1 MSASSNARL
10 KIPRFIFAIDATPPQ
25 GIDPPE
31 KPPRSARFVARLDMF
46 SQSPWHERSDTYRL
60 SKNRRRSHWILW
72 MGYYDDLTDRMLY
85 QPYALLACGDT
96 DAAGAAREMLEA
108 AWTEERRR
116 EWLPTP
122 FEAVVADGLVKVDE
136 LREIAARVWSKEGD
150 GACS

>member
-1 MSASSNARL
+1 MSASSNARF
-10 KIPRFIFAIDATPPQ
+10 KTPRFIFAIDAALPP

-46 SQSPWHERSDTYRL
+46 SYSPWHERSDTYRL

-72 MGYYDDLTDRMLY
+72 MGYYDDLTDGMLY
-85 QPYALLACGDT
+85 QPYAFLACGDT

-116 EWLPTP
+116 EWLSTP

-136 LREIAARVWSKEGD
+136 LRGIAARVWPREGG